1 MYYSTAIFR
10 SAGLIQGNQAI
21 YATITL
27 GGINV
32 AMTLATVF
40 LVEKVGRK
48 MLLSIC
54 YGVMTVFMALLTVC
68 MIQTVT
74 ELILHHKVFEKPS
87 MHVVFV
93 EGNTSGRPSRNH
105 QYIRNRE
112 CDLSSGVQR
121 LLFYWSRYN

>member
-1 MYYSTAIFR
+1 MYYSTAIFK

-27 GGINV
+27 GGISV
-32 AMTLATVF
+32 AMTLATVI

-48 MLLSIC
+48 MLLSIG
-54 YGVMTVFMALLTVC
+54 YGVMTVFMALPTVC

-87 MHVVFV
+87 MHVVFCRRQH
-93 EGNTSGRPSRNH
+93 EWKALKKPSVYT
-105 QYIRNRE
+105 QYAVRFVFWCTR
-112 CDLSSGVQR
+112 R
-121 LLFYWSRYN
+121 RT